1 MTFAAEFLDEMP
13 DTAIAQ
19 PGYRDGRGTFI
30 PSGDSISMRCRIE
43 GQNRM
48 VRDINGREV
57 VSSVRLILSA
67 VYNLTTNRHVYYLPS
82 RFIPSGAL
90 TAVAI
95 RRIADEDGPC
105 FETVD
110 FP

>member
-13 DTAIAQ
+13 DTLTIQ
-19 PGYRDGRGTFI
+19 PGSRNAYGDFV
-30 PSGDSISMRCRIE
+30 PSGEVIETPCRIE
-43 GQNRM
+43 GQNRL
-48 VRDINGREV
+48 VRDNTGREV
-57 VSSVRLILSA
+57 VSSVRCILSEPLD
-67 VYNLTTNRHVYYLPS
+67 LTVDNHTYYLPS